1 MKQYLNFKLMVVK
14 LKNKRFIII
23 KDFATVLPIAQT
35 NNLQNILGHLM
46 DTYSM
51 TIVLQLFN
59 YIFILFI
66 IK

>member
-1 MKQYLNFKLMVVK
+1 MVVK
-14 LKNKRFIII
+14 KYEIPI
-23 KDFATVLPIAQT
+23 KDFATVLAIAQT
-35 NNLQNILGHLM
+35 NNLQNILEHLM

-51 TIVLQLFN
+51 NIVLQLFK